1 MLAPAIPLL
10 LAGQDSAHA
19 GQEPAGVL
27 CQRAEQGAEKPV
39 MEPSACTRAVR

>member
-27 CQRAEQGAEKPV
+27 CQRAKQGAEKPV